1 MKKGRGGGD
10 LVLES
15 RHLIG
20 LFLLMVVISGVVFTL
35 GYLMGRSQAD
45 AQFRAAAL
53 REAARPAAG
62 AVAARTPSP
71 QVPAGPQQPSGTGA
85 VPAPSE
91 WDFYRSGEKPKK
103 PPEVKKPGKTVEIA
117 GKQPDPVSNSA
128 KTKPAGQAKALMN
141 PPLVPHGAMVLQV
154 AALTKEGDALA
165 MAEVLQQKKYPAF
178 VLAPSTDKYYRVQ
191 VGPYTE
197 QQSAEATRH
206 KLEQEGFKAIVK
218 R

>member
-1 MKKGRGGGD
+1 MKKGGGGGD

-20 LFLLMVVISGVVFTL
+20 LFLLMVVTSGVVFTL

-45 AQFRAAAL
+45 AQFRAAGL
-53 REAARPAAG
+53 HDAARPAAG
-62 AVAARTPSP
+62 TVAARAPSP
-71 QVPAGPQQPSGTGA
+71 QVPTRPQQPSDTGGA
-85 VPAPSE
+85 PAPSE
-91 WDFYRSGEKPKK
+91 WDFYRAGEKPKK
-103 PPEVKKPGKTVEIA
+103 PPELTKPGKKVEVA
-117 GKQPDPVSNSA
+117 SKQPDAVSNSA
-128 KTKPAGQAKALMN
+128 KTKPADKSKGSMN

-165 MAEVLQQKKYPAF
+165 LAEALQQRKYPAF
-178 VLAPSTDKYYRVQ
+178 VLAPTTDKYYRVQ
-191 VGPYTE
+191 VGPYTD